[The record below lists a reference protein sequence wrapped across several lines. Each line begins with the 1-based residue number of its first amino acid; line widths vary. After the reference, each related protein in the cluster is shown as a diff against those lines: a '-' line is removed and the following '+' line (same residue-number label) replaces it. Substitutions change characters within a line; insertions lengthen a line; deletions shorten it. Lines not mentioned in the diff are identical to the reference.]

1 MELTADEARAEIVRI
16 KHELDSPKTTLFA
29 TKKAYKRIGEL
40 WAIVDTE
47 DVKENADGKPRLD

>member
-16 KHELDSPKTTLFA
+16 KHELNSPKTTLFA

-40 WAIVDTE
+40 WAIVDKEEALE
-47 DVKENADGKPRLD
+47 DSHSTRP

>member
-40 WAIVDTE
+40 WAIVDKEEALE
-47 DVKENADGKPRLD
+47 DSHSTRP